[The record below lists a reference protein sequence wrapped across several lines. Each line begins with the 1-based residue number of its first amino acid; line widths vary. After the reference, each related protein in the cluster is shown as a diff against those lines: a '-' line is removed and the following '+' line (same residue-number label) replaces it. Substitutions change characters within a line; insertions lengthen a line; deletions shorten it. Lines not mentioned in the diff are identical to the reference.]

1 MINYNYD
8 LLESNI
14 SLESNKDDVKADI
27 SNKRENHANKP
38 VKESNLYISDKP
50 IINLN
55 NQHVLLNETSNR
67 KNIENII
74 KIISYNKHEVKDKN
88 TANENTN
95 KNIINIS
102 SHEQKGYIQ
111 KENVLKFEG
120 GEKFML

>member
-55 NQHVLLNETSNR
+55 N
-67 KNIENII
+67 
-74 KIISYNKHEVKDKN
+74 
-88 TANENTN
+88 
-95 KNIINIS
+95 
-102 SHEQKGYIQ
+102 
-111 KENVLKFEG
+111 
-120 GEKFML
+120 